1 MADPTLPPAVNGTD
15 MRLDALIRRVER
27 LCDLLTPAERPEPKD
42 GDTIEL
48 REPAQKPATEK
59 PAEKKPAHKAKQT

>member
-1 MADPTLPPAVNGTD
+1 MTEPMLPPAINGTD

-27 LCDLLTPAERPEPKD
+27 LCDLLTPAERPEPTD

-48 REPAQKPATEK
+48 REPAAEK
-59 PAEKKPAHKAKQT
+59 PARQRANKAKRT